1 MVVFIIFIYLLNK
14 TLIMNITEKLLKITT
29 ELKAPKNQFN
39 KFGGYKYRSA
49 EDILEALKPHL
60 KKYKCVLKMHD
71 KIKVVGDYPYVQA
84 TAKLIDCE
92 EMNMQIESSA
102 QAIIDFNAKGMQHPQ
117 RTGAASSYAKKYAIG
132 NLFLLDDTK
141 DSDATNTHDKEVKT
155 KVDDNRPILTAN
167 TQKFIAAA
175 KFIKDGGTI
184 DEIMSKYRISK
195 EVEQALLATN

>member
-1 MVVFIIFIYLLNK
+1 M
-14 TLIMNITEKLLKITT
+14 
-29 ELKAPKNQFN
+29 N

-49 EDILEALKPHL
+49 EDCLEALKPHL

-71 KIKVVGDYPYVQA
+71 ELKVVGDFPYVEA

-141 DSDATNTHDKEVKT
+141 DSDATNTNDTSAVMKKPT
-155 KVDDNRPILTAN
+155 LTAN
-167 TQKFIAAA
+167 SQNFVKAA
-175 KFIKDGGTI
+175 KYVRDGGSI
-184 DEIMSKYRISK
+184 DDIMKKYAMSK

>member
-1 MVVFIIFIYLLNK
+1 
-14 TLIMNITEKLLKITT
+14 MNLSEKLLKITT

-60 KKYKCVLKMHD
+60 KKHKCILKMHD
-71 KIKVVGDYPYVQA
+71 QLKVVGEFPYIEA

-92 EMNMQIESSA
+92 EPNMQ
-102 QAIIDFNAKGMQHPQ
+102 IDFNAKGMQHPQ

-141 DSDATNTHDKEVKT
+141 DSDATNQHDASEK
-155 KVDDNRPILTAN
+155 DNKKPLLNSN
-167 TQKFIAAA
+167 TQAFIKAA
-175 KFIKDGGTI
+175 KYIKDGGDIT
-184 DEIMSKYRISK
+184 DIMKKYRITK
-195 EVEQALLATN
+195 ETEKALLATN

>member
-1 MVVFIIFIYLLNK
+1 
-14 TLIMNITEKLLKITT
+14 MNITEKLLKITT
-29 ELKAPKNQFN
+29 ELKAPKNQMN

-49 EDILEALKPHL
+49 EDCLEALKPHL

-71 KIKVVGDYPYVQA
+71 ELKVVGDFPYVEA

-141 DSDATNTHDKEVKT
+141 DSDATNTHDTSEVMKKPT
-155 KVDDNRPILTAN
+155 LTAN
-167 TQKFIAAA
+167 SQNFVKAA
-175 KFIKDGGTI
+175 KYVRDGGSI
-184 DEIMSKYRISK
+184 DDIMKKYAMSK

>member
-1 MVVFIIFIYLLNK
+1 
-14 TLIMNITEKLLKITT
+14 MNITEKLLKITT

-39 KFGGYKYRSA
+39 KFGNYKYRSA

-71 KIKVVGDYPYVQA
+71 NLNVVGDYPYIEA

-117 RTGAASSYAKKYAIG
+117 RTGAASSYAKKYAMG

-141 DSDATNTHDKEVKT
+141 DSDATNTHDKTVSSDK
-155 KVDDNRPILTAN
+155 PILKTESVA
-167 TQKFIAAA
+167 FIKAA
-175 KFIKDGGTI
+175 KFVKDGGKI
-184 DEIMSKYRISK
+184 EDIMKKYRISK
-195 EVEQALLATN
+195 EVEQALTATN

>member
-1 MVVFIIFIYLLNK
+1 
-14 TLIMNITEKLLKITT
+14 MNITEKLLKITT

-60 KKYKCVLKMHD
+60 KKHKCVLKMHD

-141 DSDATNTHDKEVKT
+141 DSDAINTHDKIEEDSK
-155 KVDDNRPILTAN
+155 PILSAN
-167 TQKFIAAA
+167 SQNFIKAA
-175 KFIKDGGTI
+175 KYIREGKGTI
-184 DEIMSKYRISK
+184 EDIMSKYRISK
-195 EVEQALLATN
+195 DVEQALLATN

>member
-14 TLIMNITEKLLKITT
+14 TLIMNLSEKLLKITT

-71 KIKVVGDYPYVQA
+71 KLKVVGDYPYVQA

-102 QAIIDFNAKGMQHPQ
+102 QAIIDFNAKGMQNPQ

-141 DSDATNTHDKEVKT
+141 DSDAINTHDKVEQDSK
-155 KVDDNRPILTAN
+155 PILTAN
-167 TQKFIAAA
+167 TQKFVQAA

-184 DEIMSKYRISK
+184 EEIMSKYRISK

>member
-1 MVVFIIFIYLLNK
+1 
-14 TLIMNITEKLLKITT
+14 MNITDKLLKITT
-29 ELKAPKNQFN
+29 ELKAPKNQMN

-60 KKYKCVLKMHD
+60 TKYKCVLKMHD
-71 KIKVVGDYPYVQA
+71 TLNVVGDYPYVEA

-141 DSDATNTHDKEVKT
+141 DSDATNTHGKSASSEKPVLQKESV
-155 KVDDNRPILTAN
+155 A
-167 TQKFIAAA
+167 FIKAA
-175 KFIKDGGTI
+175 KFVKDGGKIEDILT
-184 DEIMSKYRISK
+184 KYRISK
-195 EVEQALLATN
+195 EVEQALTATK

>member
-1 MVVFIIFIYLLNK
+1 
-14 TLIMNITEKLLKITT
+14 MNITDKLLKITT
-29 ELKAPKNQFN
+29 ELKAPKNQMN

-60 KKYKCVLKMHD
+60 KKYKCILKMHD
-71 KIKVVGDYPYVQA
+71 ELKIVGDFPYVEA

-92 EMNMQIESSA
+92 EVNMQIESSA

-141 DSDATNTHDKEVKT
+141 DSDATNTNTKKPVLKADSDAFVK
-155 KVDDNRPILTAN
+155 A
-167 TQKFIAAA
+167 QQFIR
-175 KFIKDGGTI
+175 DGNKI
-184 DEIMSKYRISK
+184 EDIMKKYAMSK
-195 EVEQALLATN
+195 EVEQALLATK